1 MKNYLALLLP
11 IFCLTACGGKN
22 EQETS
27 HNTLSPEQQAVWQE
41 YEQAR
46 DAYAL
51 CGTKNLGNSTTACE
65 KESEQYITMLE
76 KVEEMCKAGTLKE
89 EYCE

>member
-1 MKNYLALLLP
+1 MKVYLALLLP
-11 IFCLTACGGKN
+11 IFYLAACGGKN

-27 HNTLSPEQQAVWQE
+27 NNSLSPEQQAVWQE
-41 YEQAR
+41 YEKAR
-46 DAYAL
+46 DAAAQ

-65 KESEQYITMLE
+65 TENEQYIKMLE
-76 KVEEMCKAGTLKE
+76 KVEEMCKAGTLKG